1 MTEKNGEGAS
11 QVGRSEALG
20 EECVRGRQS
29 NLVRDG
35 QEGRQRRE
43 PAEAIQ
49 VSREGKS
56 SDGR

>member
-1 MTEKNGEGAS
+1 MRVSGITGNR
-11 QVGRSEALG
+11 GREQALG
-20 EECVRGRQS
+20 EECVSGRQS
-29 NLVRDG
+29 KLVSDG

-49 VSREGKS
+49 VSHEGKS